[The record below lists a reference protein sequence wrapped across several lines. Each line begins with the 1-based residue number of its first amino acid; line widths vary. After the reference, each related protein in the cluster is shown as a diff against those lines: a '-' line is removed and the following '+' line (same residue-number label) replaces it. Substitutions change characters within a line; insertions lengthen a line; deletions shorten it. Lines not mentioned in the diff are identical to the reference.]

1 MKSEVES
8 AAAIN
13 RKLSLTPMSRHVEAR
28 SGSIWIAK
36 DLINR

>member
-1 MKSEVES
+1 MKIEVES

-28 SGSIWIAK
+28 SGSIWITK